1 MRAGTPRGLQGP
13 TPVAVLA
20 SGSGTNLQALIEHFE
35 GPSSSASARIALVVS
50 DRPDAGALER
60 ARRAG
65 IASEAVE
72 VRGRGSAEVA
82 RELLALF
89 ERHEIGIVA
98 LAGFLR
104 LVPAEVVRRFR
115 GRIVNVHPALLP
127 AFGGAGYYGA
137 RVHRA
142 VIEAGVTVTGATI
155 HLVEEEY
162 DTGRILAQWPV
173 PVLAADTPE
182 TLAARVLEVEHVLYP
197 LVLEALAEEL
207 AGEEGGGGELR
218 ESEATGRG
226 FLPASRAPSIGEV
239 RAALDLSRRREK
251 HEENV

>member
-1 MRAGTPRGLQGP
+1 MRAGTPRGPQGP

-20 SGSGTNLQALIEHFE
+20 SGGGTNLQALIDHFK
-35 GPSSSASARIALVVS
+35 GPSSSACARIALVVS

-60 ARRAG
+60 ATRAG
-65 IASEAVE
+65 IASEVVE
-72 VRGRGSAEVA
+72 VRGRDSAEVA

-89 ERHEIGIVA
+89 ERHDIGIVA

-104 LVPAEVVRRFR
+104 LVPVEIVRHFR

-142 VIEAGVTVTGATI
+142 LIEAGVTVTGATI

-197 LVLEALAEEL
+197 VVLEALADQL
-207 AGEEGGGGELR
+207 AGREGSGGLR

-226 FLPASRAPSIGEV
+226 FLPTNRAPTIGEV
-239 RAALDLSRRREK
+239 RAALGL
-251 HEENV
+251 